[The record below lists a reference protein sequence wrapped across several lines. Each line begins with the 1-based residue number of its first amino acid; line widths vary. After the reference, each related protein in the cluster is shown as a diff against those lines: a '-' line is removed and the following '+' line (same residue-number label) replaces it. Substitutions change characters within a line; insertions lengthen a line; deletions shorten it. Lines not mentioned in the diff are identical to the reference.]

1 MLFAFTAILKAV
13 AVDIPNGEGLVNV
26 KHAGTSSF
34 EWRYPILET
43 DFILVAQDI
52 LAVYANFQ
60 FITDHLG
67 SGSGFK
73 AYQDTLT
80 NAVAYLTH
88 EDGVCQ
94 LNMLLSTAY
103 REYGMFEKTRWKA
116 MLMLI

>member
-1 MLFAFTAILKAV
+1 M
-13 AVDIPNGEGLVNV
+13 N
-26 KHAGTSSF
+26 
-34 EWRYPILET
+34 T
-43 DFILVAQDI
+43 DFVHVAQDI

-94 LNMLLSTAY
+94 LNMLLSNAY
-103 REYGMFEKTRWKA
+103 REYGKLGKSK
-116 MLMLI
+116 

>member
-1 MLFAFTAILKAV
+1 MEIGIL
-13 AVDIPNGEGLVNV
+13 N
-26 KHAGTSSF
+26 
-34 EWRYPILET
+34 T
-43 DFILVAQDI
+43 DFVHVAQDI

-60 FITDHLG
+60 FITDHIG

-94 LNMLLSTAY
+94 LNMLLSNAY
-103 REYGMFEKTRWKA
+103 REYGKLGKSK
-116 MLMLI
+116 